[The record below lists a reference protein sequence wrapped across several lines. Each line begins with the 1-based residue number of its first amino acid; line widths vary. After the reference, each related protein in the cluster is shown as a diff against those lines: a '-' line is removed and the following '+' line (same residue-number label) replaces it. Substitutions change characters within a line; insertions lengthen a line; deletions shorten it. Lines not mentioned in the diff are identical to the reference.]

1 MQPNRNE
8 ASRVL
13 RCCTVALVFTVCAAG
28 QTGPELRGILERL
41 DRLEAQNRE
50 LAGEVE
56 KLKTELAAARG
67 DVPASAPT
75 LAERVAVEETR
86 TAEQAQSKVGA
97 SERFPIRIT
106 GMALFNTYLNSANSG
121 SSAFPTV
128 AASGPASG
136 GATFRQTTVG
146 LEYNGPVT
154 VWDGKVSGAVSMD
167 FYGGSGRTLDQI
179 FRLRTATIGIG
190 WKTRSVMAGL
200 DRSLLSL
207 RDPESLAQVGV
218 SPLTGAGNLWLWLPQ
233 VRVEQDFALGESS
246 GIRVQTAL
254 VQTNEA
260 NALYGGPYPSSPVA
274 SAYATAVAPARPGT
288 EGRVEFFSGTDRR
301 IEIAPAFHHSISHV
315 AGGSAPSDIFSVDWL
330 ARIGTPL
337 EFSGSM
343 FSGTNTA
350 TLGGLQQG
358 VVVVAPGKAYAIRA
372 TGGWGQLTW
381 HTRPNLW
388 FNLFT
393 GQEDPRNSQL
403 RAGAIGRNFA
413 YGANVFLRLAPNVLT
428 SFEAYQYRTSYI
440 PGGTLLSNHYD
451 LGFAYRF

>member
-1 MQPNRNE
+1 MQPNRNH
-8 ASRVL
+8 AIGVL
-13 RCCTVALVFTVCAAG
+13 RYCTAAILFTSCAAAQSG
-28 QTGPELRGILERL
+28 TELRGILERL

-50 LAGEVE
+50 LAAEVE
-56 KLKTELAAARG
+56 KLKTELAAAHDDG
-67 DVPASAPT
+67 PASAPT
-75 LAERVAVEETR
+75 LSERLAVEETR

-121 SSAFPTV
+121 GSAFPTA
-128 AASGPASG
+128 AASSPASG
-136 GATFRQTTVG
+136 GATFRQTTLG
-146 LEYNGPVT
+146 LEYNGPAT
-154 VWDGKVSGAVSMD
+154 VWGGKVSGALSMD
-167 FYGGSGRTLDQI
+167 FYGGSGHTLDQI
-179 FRLRTATIGIG
+179 FRLRTATIGVA

-233 VRVEQDFALGESS
+233 ARVEQDFALGESS

-260 NALYGGPYPSSPVA
+260 NAVYGGPYPSSSLA
-274 SAYATAVAPARPGT
+274 SEYSTAVAPGRPGT

-315 AGGSAPSDIFSVDWL
+315 AGGSAPSDIFALDWL
-330 ARIGTPL
+330 ARIGKPL

-358 VVVVAPGKAYAIRA
+358 VLVVGPGKAYAIRSA
-372 TGGWGQLTW
+372 GGWGQLTW
-381 HTRPNLW
+381 HLLPSLW
-388 FNLFT
+388 FNFFT

-403 RAGAIGRNFA
+403 RAGAIGKNFA

-428 SFEAYQYRTSYI
+428 SFEVYQYRTSYI
-440 PGGTLLSNHYD
+440 HGGTLLSNHYD

>member
-1 MQPNRNE
+1 MQPNRNH
-8 ASRVL
+8 AIGVL
-13 RCCTVALVFTVCAAG
+13 RCCTVAIFFALGAAA
-28 QTGPELRGILERL
+28 QSGPELRQILDRL

-50 LAGEVE
+50 LAAEVE
-56 KLKTELAAARG
+56 KLKTELAAAHD

-75 LAERVAVEETR
+75 LSERLAVEETR

-121 SSAFPTV
+121 GSAFPTV
-128 AASGPASG
+128 AASSPASG
-136 GATFRQTTVG
+136 GATFRQTTLG

-154 VWDGKVSGAVSMD
+154 VWGGKVSGALSMD
-167 FYGGSGRTLDQI
+167 FYGGSGHTLDQL
-179 FRLRTATIGIG
+179 FRLRTATIGVA

-233 VRVEQDFALGESS
+233 ARVEQDFALGENS
-246 GIRVQTAL
+246 GIRVQTAV

-260 NALYGGPYPSSPVA
+260 NAIYGGPYPSSPLA
-274 SAYATAVAPARPGT
+274 SEYSTAVAPSRPGT

-315 AGGSAPSDIFSVDWL
+315 AGGSAPADIFSLDWL
-330 ARIGTPL
+330 VRIGTPL

-343 FSGTNTA
+343 FSGTNAA

-358 VVVVAPGKAYAIRA
+358 VVVVAPGRAYAIHSS
-372 TGGWGQLTW
+372 GGWGQLTW
-381 HTRPNLW
+381 HTLPNLW
-388 FNLFT
+388 FNFFT
-393 GQEDPRNSQL
+393 GEEDPRNSQL

-440 PGGTLLSNHYD
+440 RGGTLLSNHYD
-451 LGFAYRF
+451 LGLAYRF